1 MLVVASLLAVV
12 PRASSAP
19 APLACLTAINSLSC
33 MAQPQDPAS
42 CGLCVAAHMSVLQEA
57 GCNGDVMGRFCAI
70 QTGCSSGLN
79 ASEVDVSLAG
89 KTILITGSD
98 GREGYPLTVAAV
110 RAGAKAV
117 IASSYNQATAD
128 GNLQRLQA
136 DLGPQLSA
144 VVDVYG
150 FDLSSFSQ
158 VRAFATKALQAH
170 PAIDIIVHVAGT
182 MSMKPPGVPLQPT
195 LVFWT
200 AVHAEP
206 PVCAYQVGIS
216 HLMVFASIRSS
227 I

>member
-1 MLVVASLLAVV
+1 MFVVTSLLAVA

-33 MAQPQDPAS
+33 MAQPQAPAA

-57 GCNGDVMGRFCAI
+57 GCSSDVIGGFCAI

-79 ASEVDVSLAG
+79 ASAVNVSLTG

-158 VRAFATKALQAH
+158 VRAFATKALRAH
-170 PAIDIIVHVAGT
+170 PSIDIIVHVAGT
-182 MSMKPPGVPLQPT
+182 MSMKPPGVPVHPG
-195 LVFWT
+195 LVLWPN
-200 AVHAEP
+200 VYAEP
-206 PVCAYQVGIS
+206 PVCTHQVGIS
-216 HLMVFASIRSS
+216 HPMVFASIRS
-227 I
+227 